1 MRKWIVLMAMFLI
14 VCTLAFWPHMS
25 RAEESPYVIGIS
37 LSLTGRAASLGIP
50 EKRIYEMK
58 AEEFNRQGGV
68 HGRKLKLVIVDS
80 QSKPA
85 NAVLNTKKL
94 IEVDRAVACLGYS
107 TSGATLASVETATS
121 GETLLYSNAA
131 SEKIWVPTK
140 KWVFNVVPRQKDAC
154 TPFLVDRLVKL
165 GSKKI
170 AYIYIDTAYGQVG
183 RETFT
188 WYCDEKGIKPAV
200 IEKYRPGTT
209 DVSPQITHI
218 KASGADALIICGY
231 VGDTAMVLKS
241 ARDLGFKGPI
251 YSEYAV
257 VGPEFIQLAG
267 KYGEGVVSTS
277 LKALVA
283 HDLPDDDIQKPIAV
297 ELYDKYT
304 KNFGPFSLYSGHA
317 WDSLTMTKMALE
329 RVDPKLDPTKEQDLR
344 QIRSQVRDNLEGLKK
359 VVGQNGIFNYSPDNH
374 NGLSYGCYVLVVIKD
389 GKWRLVKD

>member
-1 MRKWIVLMAMFLI
+1 MRKWA
-14 VCTLAFWPHMS
+14 AFITIFS
-25 RAEESPYVIGIS
+25 VVGALVFSAGASQAEETPYVIGIS

-58 AEEFNRQGGV
+58 VEEFNNGGGV
-68 HGRKLKLVIVDS
+68 NGRKLKLVVIDS
-80 QSKPA
+80 ESKPA

-94 IEVDRAVACLGYS
+94 IEVDKAVACLGYT
-107 TSGATLASVETATS
+107 TSGATLASVETATA
-121 GETLLYSNAA
+121 GETLLFSNAA

-154 TPFLVDRLVKL
+154 TPFLVEKLLKL
-165 GSKKI
+165 GAKKI

-183 RETFT
+183 KETFDWT
-188 WYCDEKGIKPAV
+188 CKENGIEAAT
-200 IEKYRPGTT
+200 IEKYAPGTA

-257 VGPEFIQLAG
+257 VGPEFIELAG

-283 HDLPDDDIQKPIAV
+283 HDLPANDAQKTIAV
-297 ELYDKYT
+297 DLYDKYT
-304 KNFGPFSLYSGHA
+304 KNWGAFSLYSGHA
-317 WDSLTMTKMALE
+317 WDSLTMTKIALE
-329 RVDPKLDPTKEQDLR
+329 SVDPKLDAAKDDDLR
-344 QIRSQVRDNLEGLKK
+344 QIRSKVRDTLEGLKNF
-359 VVGQNGIFNYSPDNH
+359 VGQNGIFNYSPDNH
-374 NGLSYGCYVLVVIKD
+374 NGLSYGCYVPVVIQD
-389 GKWRLVKD
+389 GKWRLAQD